1 MKYSISIASTHDSSD
16 IMAFINEHWQEGH
29 LLATS
34 EQLFLFQHQ
43 NSLNPDKLNVVMA
56 KDADSNVKAVL
67 GFIPSEY
74 ANAKSDVFGALW
86 KVADDVKAPMLGL
99 KLLKFLRGL
108 YSGGYFTLGLNEI
121 SASIYQ
127 LMKLNVGQM
136 DHFVLLNQTLARYKI
151 AQPAGKIQVSACS
164 EKYRLASRIDECR
177 IEELI
182 STSPYRPKKDM
193 AYIRHRYINHP
204 FYSYELLGIDDGD
217 DLAAMLV
224 VREQSHDGSAC
235 LRIVDYV
242 GDEAYLAGVT
252 GPLMALLIERGL
264 EYADMLAWGMDKAL
278 LCSNGFT
285 LAGEDLTIPDYF
297 SPFVPRNIPLLIAY
311 DADISA
317 PVRLF
322 KGDGDQDRPS
332 RLAETCV

>member
-1 MKYSISIASTHDSSD
+1 MKYSISVASIHDSSD

-43 NSLNPDKLNVVMA
+43 NALDPDKLNVVVA

-67 GFIPSEY
+67 GFVPSEY
-74 ANAKSDVFGALW
+74 ANTKSDIFGALW

-108 YSGGYFTLGLNEI
+108 HSGGYFTLGLNET
-121 SASIYQ
+121 SASIYR

-136 DHFVLLNQTLARYKI
+136 DHFVLINQTLANYKI
-151 AQPAGKIQVSACS
+151 AQNAGNIDVSACS
-164 EKYRLASRIDECR
+164 EKYRLASLSDEGR

-182 STSPYRPKKDM
+182 SNSQCRPKKDM
-193 AYIRHRYINHP
+193 AYMRHRYINHP
-204 FYSYELLGIDDGD
+204 FYSYELLGIYDGD
-217 DLAAMLV
+217 DVRAMLV
-224 VREQSHDGSAC
+224 VREQAHDDSAC
-235 LRIVDYV
+235 LRIIDYV
-242 GDEAYLAGVT
+242 GDEAYLTGAT
-252 GPLMALLIERGL
+252 GPLTSLLIERGL
-264 EYADMLAWGMDKAL
+264 EYADMLAWGMDKSR

-285 LAGEDLTIPDYF
+285 LAGENLIIPDYF
-297 SPFVPRNIPLLIAY
+297 SPFMPSNIPLLIAY

-332 RLAETCV
+332 RLAET